1 MDAQR
6 IIDQLSD
13 TNPEAVFF
21 DNMHHALV
29 GIGRIAGADP
39 VAIYSKAKIYAK
51 LFSDGLSVEDANEY
65 FSGRF
70 LALRAGEHT
79 PVILDD
85 MEEV

>member
-6 IIDQLSD
+6 IVDQLSD
-13 TNPEAVFF
+13 SNPEAVFL
-21 DNMHHALV
+21 DNMNHALV
-29 GIGRIAGADP
+29 GVGRIAGGDP

-51 LFSDGLSVEDANEY
+51 LFADGLSIEDANEY

-70 LALRAGEHT
+70 LSVRAGEHT